1 MRILFVQNRPLYPAN
16 TGGRIRT
23 LNVLRH
29 LAQRHE
35 VTYLCSIRSEE
46 EKHLPMMGELG
57 MEVEAVKHRSA
68 ATRSSRF
75 YLAALANLLGGRA
88 LSIARNFNPALRR
101 RAKQLVRDRG
111 FDLVICDFLQAALH
125 VADLPFRPKILFQ
138 HNVEAQI
145 VERHAATA
153 SGAIWSGYM
162 RMQHRRLRE
171 FERRAGGWFDAVIA
185 VSREDRAKFERDYGW
200 RHVRVIDTAVDV
212 EQFRPSELPEQPD
225 SVVFVG
231 SLDWMP
237 NHDGVIRFV
246 NEVWPRVRAVR
257 PTATFTVVGRNP
269 SPQCMRLSGNAG
281 VHVVGTVDDVR
292 PYLARAAVV
301 VVPLHVGG
309 GTRLKIFEAM
319 AMRKSVVATTI
330 GAEGLPLTPGEH
342 LLIADSPVE
351 FAEAILGLLDSPQ
364 RRRAIGDA
372 AQQLVTSRFTSEIV
386 ARQFET
392 VCEHVVCVHRGR
404 SVPDRALAI
413 GESCATAN

>member
-1 MRILFVQNRPLYPAN
+1 
-16 TGGRIRT
+16 
-23 LNVLRH
+23 
-29 LAQRHE
+29 
-35 VTYLCSIRSEE
+35 
-46 EKHLPMMGELG
+46 
-57 MEVEAVKHRSA
+57 
-68 ATRSSRF
+68 
-75 YLAALANLLGGRA
+75 
-88 LSIARNFNPALRR
+88 
-101 RAKQLVRDRG
+101 
-111 FDLVICDFLQAALH
+111 
-125 VADLPFRPKILFQ
+125 
-138 HNVEAQI
+138 
-145 VERHAATA
+145 
-153 SGAIWSGYM
+153 
-162 RMQHRRLRE
+162 
-171 FERRAGGWFDAVIA
+171 
-185 VSREDRAKFERDYGW
+185 
-200 RHVRVIDTAVDV
+200 
-212 EQFRPSELPEQPD
+212 
-225 SVVFVG
+225 
-231 SLDWMP
+231 
-237 NHDGVIRFV
+237 
-246 NEVWPRVRAVR
+246 
-257 PTATFTVVGRNP
+257 
-269 SPQCMRLSGNAG
+269 MRLSGNAG

-392 VCEHVVCVHRGR
+392 VCEHVVGVHRGR